1 MRVYRVYTVDGVMK
15 YSKYE
20 YSNDGLVQIS
30 SLKVY
35 GYYWKTFGTSV
46 KTSLATH
53 YIVIDIDFDIDDVRI
68 SLYKD
73 AVISGL
79 RDDKIKDILDE
90 GL

>member
-1 MRVYRVYTVDGVMK
+1 MVDGVIK
-15 YSKYE
+15 YSNYKYD
-20 YSNDGLVQIS
+20 NDDLIQFAK
-30 SLKVY
+30 LKTS

-53 YIVIDIDFDIDDVRI
+53 YIVIDIDSDIVDDRV
-68 SLYKD
+68 SSYKD

-79 RDDKIKDILDE
+79 RDDKIKGILDE